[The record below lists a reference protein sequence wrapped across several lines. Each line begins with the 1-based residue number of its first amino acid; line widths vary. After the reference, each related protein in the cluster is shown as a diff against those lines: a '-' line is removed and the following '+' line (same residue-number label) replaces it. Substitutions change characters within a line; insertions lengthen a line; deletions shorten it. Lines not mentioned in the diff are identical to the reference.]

1 MKNVVPWPTLIR
13 RLRFL
18 TGVNQAEFA
27 DQIGVI
33 PSTVTHWES
42 GSMVPQRRLQKIIR
56 DQLVTLEP
64 AIHATAIESMPVI
77 AMVHS
82 NSNLPLCCVGS
93 QVYADSFEMRA
104 DELRY
109 FMVHSLWTANIEEC
123 AEAVMTHPV
132 WRAGEAAYAHV
143 TFQRQDGQWVRYAGT
158 PIGAQDKALWFGAV
172 IEKPASLQT
181 GEFDLAVTSL
191 DELLLD

>member
-1 MKNVVPWPTLIR
+1 MKNVVPWPTLIG

-18 TGVNQAEFA
+18 MDFDQAQFAGHLGVDE
-27 DQIGVI
+27 
-33 PSTVTHWES
+33 PTVAGWER
-42 GSMVPQRRLQKIIR
+42 GIRVPERRKQKIIR

-64 AIHATAIESMPVI
+64 AIHGTAIESMPVI

-172 IEKPASLQT
+172 TEKPQHLQD
-181 GEFDLAVTSL
+181 GEFDLSITSL